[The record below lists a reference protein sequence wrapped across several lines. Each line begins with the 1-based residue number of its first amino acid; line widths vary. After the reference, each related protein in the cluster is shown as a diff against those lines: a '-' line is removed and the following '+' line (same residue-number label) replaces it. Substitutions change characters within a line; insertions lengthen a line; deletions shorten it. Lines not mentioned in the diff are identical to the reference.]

1 MSEITNW
8 TYLSHNDAERTVV
21 DTVHGTLL
29 KSAQTALRMMDND
42 PLIAL
47 PSEQRRALLG
57 KIEYDVGQLLRTE
70 NLKWE
75 ASDEKTIPTE
85 VKFALEFIEQSLN
98 QSYSTDIKDFNHRW
112 NALSTNPSPFRP
124 TEFLRMVYTAQKS
137 QALSVPAQK
146 RMLLFVEKTLLE
158 QLGFMFLELRTRF
171 DELNISGE
179 AVVSS
184 NAPLVT
190 AEDEALFNSLCDFLQ
205 SWEPSADILDAI
217 GAPNRTLS
225 PAEILTVV
233 SNLQKL
239 VPKILEEALGYPD
252 GRLAQNIKDSML
264 QHAEDVLGLP
274 KENLAISEDDQ
285 AAVNLVDDVFA
296 QNLYERK
303 IHHASRTILAQILFP
318 SVKASILNRRWF
330 SQEEHPAREFIASVS
345 DAVAPSDGVLKNDMV
360 EQAAQSVHRLVN
372 GFNEDVS
379 IFGVL
384 TQEIQEYTEEK
395 KERDWEQLV
404 VSREKIRGE
413 LRKMWSR
420 INTPQPVMD
429 FALELGGEHLAT
441 LESNHER
448 FTPKWE
454 AALTTLNQL
463 LQTKSLLSQKVK
475 IDGLLRDGLMDML
488 VSCGWTGVR
497 AHNRLAEQEDV
508 IHAYYVLGQRDFPA
522 VTSFPLP
529 PRPPKRYKQSP
540 VNVPSNTLDAVPES
554 SKNVSLDGTL
564 DEKIQALRI
573 NDTIQWVN
581 AQNEKLPL
589 RLSYISPLSM
599 KHLFVNESGARVLV
613 GNPKELKK
621 MAAEGRLF
629 L

>member
-8 TYLSHNDAERTVV
+8 TYLSHNDAEKTVV
-21 DTVHGTLL
+21 ETVHATLL
-29 KSAQTALRMMDND
+29 KSAHTALRLMDND
-42 PLIAL
+42 PLINL

-57 KIEYDVGQLLRTE
+57 KIEYDIVQYLRTS
-70 NLKWE
+70 NFKWD
-75 ASDEKTIPTE
+75 AGAEKSIPSE
-85 VKFALEFIEQSLN
+85 VQFALEFIEQSIH
-98 QSYSTDIKDFNHRW
+98 QSYANDIKDFNHRW
-112 NALSTNPSPFRP
+112 SALSENTNPFAPGA
-124 TEFLRMVYTAQKS
+124 FLRMVYSAQKM
-137 QALSVPAQK
+137 QALTIPAQK

-171 DELNISGE
+171 DELNIAGYNP
-179 AVVSS
+179 VVH
-184 NAPLVT
+184 NAPTTT
-190 AEDEALFNSLCDFLQ
+190 AEDELLFNSLCDFLQ
-205 SWEPSADILDAI
+205 SWEPSADILEAI

-225 PAEILTVV
+225 PAEMLTVV

-239 VPKILEEALGYPD
+239 VPKILEEALGFPD
-252 GRLAQNIKDSML
+252 GRLAQNIKESML

-274 KENLAISEDDQ
+274 KENLVISEDHQ
-285 AAVNLVDDVFA
+285 EAVNLVDDVFA
-296 QNLYERK
+296 KNLYERK

-330 SQEEHPAREFIASVS
+330 AQEEHPAREFISSVS
-345 DAVAPSDGVLKNDMV
+345 NAVAPTDGVLQNDMV
-360 EQAAQSVHRLVN
+360 EHAAQSVHRLVN

-384 TQEIQEYTEEK
+384 TQEIQEFAEEK

-420 INTPQPVMD
+420 VNAPQPVLD

-441 LESNHER
+441 LEQNQER

-454 AALTTLNQL
+454 QSLTILNQL
-463 LQTKSLLSQKVK
+463 LQTKSILSNKVK

-508 IHAYYVLGQRDFPA
+508 IHAYYVLGQRDFPTIA
-522 VTSFPLP
+522 SFPLP
-529 PRPPKRYKQSP
+529 PRPLRRQKNLPISVSTNSP
-540 VNVPSNTLDAVPES
+540 SQEEPQANQEIRSIEDS
-554 SKNVSLDGTL
+554 
-564 DEKIQALRI
+564 IQALQI
-573 NDTIQWVN
+573 NDSIQWLN
-581 AQNEKLPL
+581 AQNERLTL

-621 MAAEGRLF
+621 MVEEGKLF

>member
-8 TYLSHNDAERTVV
+8 TYLSHTDAEKTVV
-21 DTVHGTLL
+21 ETVQGTLL
-29 KSAQTALRMMDND
+29 KAAHTALRMMDND

-57 KIEYDVGQLLRTE
+57 KIEYDVAQCLR
-70 NLKWE
+70 NGDFKWD
-75 ASDEKTIPTE
+75 ASDEKSIPTE
-85 VKFALEFIEQSLN
+85 VQFALEFIEQSVN
-98 QSYSTDIKDFNHRW
+98 QSYATDIKDFNHRW
-112 NALSTNPSPFRP
+112 NTLSQNTNPFDPSR
-124 TEFLRMVYTAQKS
+124 FLRMVYNAQKL
-137 QALSVPAQK
+137 QALSIPAQK

-171 DELNISGE
+171 DELNIGGYNPV
-179 AVVSS
+179 A
-184 NAPLVT
+184 NTTPAAT

-205 SWEPSADILDAI
+205 SWEPSADILEAI

-225 PAEILTVV
+225 PAEILAVV

-239 VPKILEEALGYPD
+239 VPQILEEALGFPD
-252 GRLAQNIKDSML
+252 GRLAQNLKDSML

-274 KENLAISEDDQ
+274 KENLSISSDHQE
-285 AAVNLVDDVFA
+285 AVELVDNVFA
-296 QNLYERK
+296 NNLYERK

-330 SQEEHPAREFIASVS
+330 AQEEHPAREFIASVS
-345 DAVAPSDGVLKNDMV
+345 DAVAPTDGVLQKDMV

-384 TQEIQEYTEEK
+384 TQEIQEYAEEK
-395 KERDWEQLV
+395 KERDWEHLV

-420 INTPQPVMD
+420 VNAPQPVLD

-441 LESNHER
+441 LEQNQER
-448 FTPKWE
+448 FTPKWD

-463 LQTKSLLSQKVK
+463 LGTKSILSNKVK

-488 VSCGWTGVR
+488 LSCGWTGVR
-497 AHNRLAEQEDV
+497 AHSRLAEQEDV

-522 VTSFPLP
+522 VASFPLP
-529 PRPPKRYKQSP
+529 PRPARRIKELDVSEQPQMVSVPTQSVP
-540 VNVPSNTLDAVPES
+540 TLPTPNV
-554 SKNVSLDGTL
+554 
-564 DEKIQALRI
+564 DEKIAALQI
-573 NDTIQWVN
+573 NDSITWVN
-581 AQNEKLPL
+581 AQNERLTL

-621 MAAEGRLF
+621 MVDDGRLF

>member
-8 TYLSHNDAERTVV
+8 TYLSHTDAEKTVV
-21 DTVHGTLL
+21 ETVGETLL
-29 KSAQTALRMMDND
+29 KATQTALRLMDND

-57 KIEYDVGQLLRTE
+57 KIEYDVGQSLRLG
-70 NLKWE
+70 NLKWD
-75 ASDEKTIPTE
+75 AADEKSIPTE

-98 QSYSTDIKDFNHRW
+98 QSYATDIKDFNYRW
-112 NALSTNPSPFRP
+112 SALSSNSNPFAPVQ
-124 TEFLRMVYTAQKS
+124 FLRMVYSAQKA

-171 DELNISGE
+171 DELNIFGA

-205 SWEPSADILDAI
+205 SWEPSAGILDAI

-239 VPKILEEALGYPD
+239 VPKMLEEALGYPD
-252 GRLAQNIKDSML
+252 GRLARNIKDSML
-264 QHAEDVLGLP
+264 QQAQDVLGLP
-274 KENLAISEDDQ
+274 KEHLAISDDDQ

-296 QNLYERK
+296 HNLYERK

-330 SQEEHPAREFIASVS
+330 AQEEHPAREFIASVS
-345 DAVAPSDGVLKNDMV
+345 DAVAPSDGVLHNDLV
-360 EQAAQSVHRLVN
+360 DQAAQSVHQLVN
-372 GFNEDVS
+372 SFNEDVS

-384 TQEIQEYTEEK
+384 TQEMQEYAEEK
-395 KERDWEQLV
+395 KEREWEMLV

-420 INTPQPVMD
+420 VTAPQPVID
-429 FALELGGEHLAT
+429 FALELGGEHLSA
-441 LESNHER
+441 LESRHER

-454 AALTTLNQL
+454 AALVTLNQL
-463 LQTKSLLSQKVK
+463 LNTKSILSNKVK

-497 AHNRLAEQEDV
+497 AHSRLAEQEDV

-529 PRPPKRYKQSP
+529 PRPIRRPKQKD
-540 VNVPSNTLDAVPES
+540 VPSIITPVLQIGNETLPT
-554 SKNVSLDGTL
+554 VSV
-564 DEKIQALRI
+564 EERIQALQI
-573 NDTIQWVN
+573 NDSVRWTN
-581 AQNEKLPL
+581 AQNEPLTL

-621 MAAEGRLF
+621 MVEDRRLF